1 MLRVGL
7 TGGIAG
13 GKSTVAARMRE
24 LGIEVLD
31 ADAMAHRLIE
41 PGQPAYADVVRE
53 FGSDILLPDG
63 HVDRKLLGEIVF
75 RDAERRA
82 RLNAIIHPRLFEL
95 RERQLIELE
104 LAQPRGLA
112 VIEAALLVEAGY
124 YKKLDRLVVCSC
136 RPEQQLE
143 RLRARGLSEEQARQR
158 IAAQMPIAEKLR
170 YADDVVDCSGTL
182 EETVRQTDALV
193 DRLRDLARHE
203 PGKEET
209 VA

>member
-24 LGIEVLD
+24 LGVEVLD
-31 ADAMAHRLIE
+31 ADAMAHHLIE
-41 PGQPAYADVVRE
+41 PGQPAYEDVVRE
-53 FGSDILLPDG
+53 FGKEILQPDG
-63 HVDRKLLGEIVF
+63 RVDRKKLGEIVF
-75 RDAERRA
+75 QDAAKRA
-82 RLNAIIHPRLFEL
+82 LLNSIIHPRLFEV

-124 YKKLDRLVVCSC
+124 YKRLDRLVVCFC

-143 RLRARGLSEEQARQR
+143 RLRARGLTEEQARQR
-158 IAAQMPIAEKLR
+158 IAAQMPIDEKLR
-170 YADDVVDCSGTL
+170 YADDVVDCSGAL
-182 EETVRQTDALV
+182 EETQRQIDALV
-193 DRLRDLARHE
+193 GRLRELARHA

-209 VA
+209 VV

>member
-24 LGIEVLD
+24 LGLEVLD

-41 PGQPAYADVVRE
+41 PGQPAYDDVVRE
-53 FGSDILLPDG
+53 FGSEILLPDG
-63 HVDRKLLGEIVF
+63 HVDRKRLGEIVF
-75 RDAERRA
+75 QDAAKRA
-82 RLNAIIHPRLFEL
+82 KLNAIIHPRLFEL
-95 RERQLIELE
+95 RERELVEIE
-104 LAQPRGLA
+104 LAQPRGVA

-124 YKKLDRLVVCSC
+124 YKRLDRLVVCSC

-143 RLRARGLSEEQARQR
+143 RLRARGLTEEQARQR
-158 IAAQMPIAEKLR
+158 IASQMPIAEKLR

-182 EETVRQTDALV
+182 EETLRQTDALV
-193 DRLRDLARHE
+193 DRLRELARRE
-203 PGKEET
+203 PGKEER
-209 VA
+209 VV

>member
-24 LGIEVLD
+24 LGVEVLD
-31 ADAMAHRLIE
+31 ADAMSHRLIE
-41 PGQPAYADVVRE
+41 PGQPAYEDVVRE
-53 FGSDILLPDG
+53 FGTEILLPDG
-63 HVDRKLLGEIVF
+63 HVDRKKLGEMVF
-75 RDAERRA
+75 EDAAKRA
-82 RLNAIIHPRLFEL
+82 RLNSIIHPRLFDL

-112 VIEAALLVEAGY
+112 VIEAALLIEAGY
-124 YKKLDRLVVCSC
+124 YKRLDRLVVCSC

-143 RLRARGLSEEQARQR
+143 RLRARGLTEEQARQR

-182 EETVRQTDALV
+182 EETLRQTDALV
-193 DRLRDLARHE
+193 DRLRELARQA
-203 PGKEET
+203 PGREET

>member
-41 PGQPAYADVVRE
+41 PGQAAYEDVVRE
-53 FGSDILLPDG
+53 FGPEILQADG
-63 HVDRKLLGEIVF
+63 HVDRKRLGEIVF
-75 RDAERRA
+75 QDAAARA

-104 LAQPRGLA
+104 LAQPRGVA

-124 YKKLDRLVVCSC
+124 HKKLDRLVVCQS

-143 RLRARGLSEEQARQR
+143 RLRARGLTEDQARR
-158 IAAQMPIAEKLR
+158 RLEAQMPIAEKLR

-182 EETVRQTDALV
+182 EETLRQTDALV
-193 DRLRDLARHE
+193 ERLRELARRE
-203 PGKEET
+203 PGREET
-209 VA
+209 GA

>member
-41 PGQPAYADVVRE
+41 PGQPAYADVVKE
-53 FGSDILLPDG
+53 FGAEILFPDG
-63 HVDRKLLGEIVF
+63 RVDRQRLGEIVF
-75 RDAERRA
+75 RDAAKRA
-82 RLNAIIHPRLFEL
+82 RLNSIIHPRLFDL
-95 RERQLIELE
+95 REKQLIEME
-104 LAQPRGLA
+104 LAQPRGVA
-112 VIEAALLVEAGY
+112 VIEAALLVEVGY
-124 YKKLDRLVVCSC
+124 HEKLDRLVVCSC

-158 IAAQMPIAEKLR
+158 LAAQMPIAEKLR
-170 YADDVVDCSGTL
+170 YATDVVDCSGTL
-182 EETVRQTDALV
+182 EDTLRQTDALV
-193 DRLRDLARHE
+193 DRLRDLARRE

>member
-24 LGIEVLD
+24 LGLEVLD
-31 ADAMAHRLIE
+31 ADAMSHRLLE
-41 PGQPAYADVVRE
+41 PGQLAYADVVRE
-53 FGSDILLPDG
+53 FGGEILLPDG
-63 HVDRKLLGEIVF
+63 RVDRKKLGEIVF
-75 RDAERRA
+75 QDAARRA
-82 RLNAIIHPRLFEL
+82 RLNSFIHPRLFDL

-104 LAQPRGLA
+104 LANPRGVA

-124 YKKLDRLVVCSC
+124 YKKLDRLVVCSS

-143 RLRARGLSEEQARQR
+143 RLRARGLSDEQARQR

-170 YADDVVDCSGTL
+170 YASDVVDCSGTL
-182 EETVRQTDALV
+182 EETLRQTDTLV
-193 DRLRDLARHE
+193 DCLRELAERK
-203 PGKEET
+203 PGREESA
-209 VA
+209 V